1 MWIHTLWIKG
11 EMVSK
16 TPQFSGMF
24 QPERL
29 QFFCKELGETQ
40 LSTAEPSNLEALL
53 ALATHTPKLKTKIL
67 QGVLGAIK
75 RPGKRKSSL
84 IQ

>member
-1 MWIHTLWIKG
+1 
-11 EMVSK
+11 MVSK

-67 QGVLGAIK
+67 QGVLGAHKKARKTEIK
-75 RPGKRKSSL
+75 LNSISGY
-84 IQ
+84 